1 MTPTTKILTLI
12 SLQIIL
18 IVSSFFILIHFESQ
32 TSLAGNMVNIAG
44 KNSFLTSE
52 VQNELHHTLF
62 FNTEKYNDHL
72 GTLVELERNILFLK
86 NGGKLYGI
94 ELPPLPSKFDDD
106 WNNIWKKFT
115 QYKEEV
121 NELPLDHQYTR
132 FDIEILLEQAEF
144 HGEGLVYHSNV
155 LTKKLG
161 QEVSTLSFQLVIL
174 QITFGIVN
182 VVAHLFM
189 MYLIWIIFNKHAE
202 KEKLAIIGQLSSNIA
217 HDIRNPLGAIR
228 SSSKRIETQNKDHN
242 QIVDDEVA
250 RINRAV
256 KRISHQVEGV
266 LNYIRI
272 VPLIP
277 TTKSI
282 KEMLT
287 YSLDLVDV
295 PQNVKVILPKN
306 DAIIECDSEKLE
318 IVFTNLILNAVQ
330 AIGVD
335 ESTVTI
341 RLTEKYTEI
350 KLEFENSG
358 PPIPDDQMS
367 EIFKPLFTTKLKGT
381 GLGLS
386 SCKNIVEQHKGT
398 ITVTSNPVK
407 FTIHLP
413 KLLD

>member
-1 MTPTTKILTLI
+1 
-12 SLQIIL
+12 
-18 IVSSFFILIHFESQ
+18 
-32 TSLAGNMVNIAG
+32 MVNIAG

-62 FNTEKYNDHL
+62 FNAKKHNDHW

-94 ELPPLPSKFDDD
+94 ELPPLPSKFEDD
-106 WNNIWKKFT
+106 WDNIWKKFS
-115 QYKEEV
+115 QYKDEV
-121 NELPLDHQYTR
+121 NGLPLDHQYTK
-132 FDIEILLEQAEF
+132 FDIEILLEHAEF

-161 QEVSTLSFQLVIL
+161 QEVSTLSSQLVIL

-228 SSSKRIETQNKDHN
+228 SSSKRIETQNKGHN
-242 QIVDDEVA
+242 QIVDDEIT

-282 KEMLT
+282 KR
-287 YSLDLVDV
+287 
-295 PQNVKVILPKN
+295 
-306 DAIIECDSEKLE
+306 
-318 IVFTNLILNAVQ
+318 NA
-330 AIGVD
+330 
-335 ESTVTI
+335 E
-341 RLTEKYTEI
+341 
-350 KLEFENSG
+350 
-358 PPIPDDQMS
+358 
-367 EIFKPLFTTKLKGT
+367 LF
-381 GLGLS
+381 S
-386 SCKNIVEQHKGT
+386 
-398 ITVTSNPVK
+398 
-407 FTIHLP
+407 
-413 KLLD
+413 